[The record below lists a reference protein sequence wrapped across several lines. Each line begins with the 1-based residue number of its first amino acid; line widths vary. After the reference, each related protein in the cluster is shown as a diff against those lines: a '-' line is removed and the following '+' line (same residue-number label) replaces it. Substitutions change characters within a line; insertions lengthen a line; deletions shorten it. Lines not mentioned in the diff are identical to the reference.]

1 MGARHS
7 NMAANHNST
16 HFLVWSTG
24 PLLIFFGRPDRKL
37 FLTSVPILPWLY
49 WTVYLCV
56 LVQLVLC
63 CVAALSSDKLGI
75 GNELKAA
82 WC

>member
-1 MGARHS
+1 
-7 NMAANHNST
+7 MALDIKQWN
-16 HFLVWSTG
+16 
-24 PLLIFFGRPDRKL
+24 R
-37 FLTSVPILPWLY
+37 ILPRYRMLY

-56 LVQLVLC
+56 LVQLLVLC

>member
-1 MGARHS
+1 MEQYPSKMQNA
-7 NMAANHNST
+7 
-16 HFLVWSTG
+16 
-24 PLLIFFGRPDRKL
+24 LLEDCL
-37 FLTSVPILPWLY
+37 FVCSY
-49 WTVYLCV
+49 
-56 LVQLVLC
+56 VQLVLC

>member
-1 MGARHS
+1 
-7 NMAANHNST
+7 MACRVLN
-16 HFLVWSTG
+16 
-24 PLLIFFGRPDRKL
+24 IKL
-37 FLTSVPILPWLY
+37 KLWTMDGTIYILPRCRMLY
-49 WTVYLCV
+49 WRTVYLCV